1 MQGKPGQ
8 ILNKKFTIA
17 CKVNSI
23 QVLELQKE
31 GKKKMKASEF
41 LKGNKLEIG
50 KIIGKD
56 L

>member
-23 QVLELQKE
+23 QVLELKE
-31 GKKKMKASEF
+31 SKKKMKASEF